1 MFLWPP
7 IGNRSTVQ
15 GGNACAGVF
24 MRRER
29 VTNRAK
35 VQPEERVDLPP
46 YHRAAGERP
55 MMEMVAGC
63 NVWYQATIQAE
74 SANELLVYFPG
85 ARAGAAAP
93 LFSPVA
99 AQRAR
104 ACPCVLG
111 LDDLRSG
118 GPWDSS
124 AEGMDVNA
132 TPERGQDVLWRGR
145 VVVSYEQLCR

>member
-93 LFSPVA
+93 LFSPFA
-99 AQRAR
+99 AQRAK
-104 ACPCVLG
+104 ACPCGAWLG
-111 LDDLRSG
+111 RSAVRRALG
-118 GPWDSS
+118 FVS
-124 AEGMDVNA
+124 
-132 TPERGQDVLWRGR
+132 RRYGR
-145 VVVSYEQLCR
+145 ECNPRTRPGRALA